1 MSRKKTTV
9 TDSPTLFAVDNTTV
23 ADDQAKVSADQV
35 REIFDLWMQVHGKS
49 RAVLTDD
56 RARKIKTALANYG
69 REMCISA
76 IHGCSLSPWHM
87 GKNPNGRTYND
98 IELILRN
105 ASKVEGFAELW
116 VQSRSG
122 GGFLD

>member
-1 MSRKKTTV
+1 MNRKKTTV
-9 TDSPTLFAVDNTTV
+9 PDNLTLFAVDDTTV
-23 ADDQAKVSADQV
+23 ADDSAKVPADQV
-35 REIFDLWMQVHGKS
+35 REIFDVWTQVHNKP

-56 RARKIKTALANYG
+56 RARKIKTALGRYG

-76 IHGCSLSPWHM
+76 IHGCTLSPWHM

-116 VQSRSG
+116 AQGQSG